1 MGQKRWTVALEHAL
15 LIHLQQNWTQ
25 QNHDL
30 FRGAMVSPALALHD
44 GRKHLGQW
52 MPTIRTISFS
62 RTWVQTTPWTTV
74 IEVLKHEMAHQY
86 VSEILKVHNEP
97 PHGPAFRSVCAQ
109 FHIDSRAQGI
119 PDVVDKKSSKVV
131 DKIQKLLALAQSPN
145 EHEAKL
151 ALQKAR
157 QWMNEYELA
166 WSQRTREAS
175 FSHRCL
181 GPNKGRFDPWEK
193 MLAGLLAKHFFV
205 HAIWI
210 PVYDVF
216 RAKMVRTLEI
226 CGRPEAVDVAEYT
239 HVYLTQTAQRL
250 WNAYKSAHGVQSNR
264 ERRTF
269 LLGVMMGFSQS
280 LDDDLLVCV
289 ENGLVPATDKN
300 CRLVSP
306 STSKNTTATRAF
318 HPRQPHSVRDK
329 GRDVISIKPAITRRK
344 GLLRQLLG

>member
-1 MGQKRWTVALEHAL
+1 
-15 LIHLQQNWTQ
+15 
-25 QNHDL
+25 
-30 FRGAMVSPALALHD
+30 
-44 GRKHLGQW
+44 
-52 MPTIRTISFS
+52 
-62 RTWVQTTPWTTV
+62 
-74 IEVLKHEMAHQY
+74 
-86 VSEILKVHNEP
+86 
-97 PHGPAFRSVCAQ
+97 
-109 FHIDSRAQGI
+109 
-119 PDVVDKKSSKVV
+119 
-131 DKIQKLLALAQSPN
+131 
-145 EHEAKL
+145 
-151 ALQKAR
+151 
-157 QWMNEYELA
+157 
-166 WSQRTREAS
+166 
-175 FSHRCL
+175 
-181 GPNKGRFDPWEK
+181 

-289 ENGLVPATDKN
+289 ENGLVPATDN
-300 CRLVSP
+300 ELQDWFLHRHRRIRRQQGRSI
-306 STSKNTTATRAF
+306 RAS
-318 HPRQPHSVRDK
+318 HTLRAGQK
-329 GRDVISIKPAITRRK
+329 EGRNIDIKPAITRRK

>member
-62 RTWVQTTPWTTV
+62 RMWVQTTPWTTV

-157 QWMNEYELA
+157 QWMNEYELE
-166 WSQRTREAS
+166 WSQRTR
-175 FSHRCL
+175 R
-181 GPNKGRFDPWEK
+181 
-193 MLAGLLAKHFFV
+193 
-205 HAIWI
+205 
-210 PVYDVF
+210 
-216 RAKMVRTLEI
+216 
-226 CGRPEAVDVAEYT
+226 
-239 HVYLTQTAQRL
+239 
-250 WNAYKSAHGVQSNR
+250 
-264 ERRTF
+264 
-269 LLGVMMGFSQS
+269 
-280 LDDDLLVCV
+280 
-289 ENGLVPATDKN
+289 
-300 CRLVSP
+300 
-306 STSKNTTATRAF
+306 
-318 HPRQPHSVRDK
+318 PHSRT
-329 GRDVISIKPAITRRK
+329 DVSDPTKD
-344 GLLRQLLG
+344 GLTPGKRCWQDS

>member
-30 FRGAMVSPALALHD
+30 FRGQWSPALALHD

-62 RTWVQTTPWTTV
+62 RMWVQTTPWTTV

-109 FHIDSRAQGI
+109 FHIDSRAQGL

-157 QWMNEYELA
+157 QWMNEYELE

-193 MLAGLLAKHFFV
+193 MLAGLRRSISCTCDMDTRLRC
-205 HAIWI
+205 I
-210 PVYDVF
+210 PSENVW
-216 RAKMVRTLEI
+216 TLEI
-226 CGRPEAVDVAEYT
+226 CVVQRPLIPEYT
-239 HVYLTQTAQRL
+239 HVYLTQTA
-250 WNAYKSAHGVQSNR
+250 
-264 ERRTF
+264 
-269 LLGVMMGFSQS
+269 
-280 LDDDLLVCV
+280 
-289 ENGLVPATDKN
+289 
-300 CRLVSP
+300 
-306 STSKNTTATRAF
+306 
-318 HPRQPHSVRDK
+318 
-329 GRDVISIKPAITRRK
+329 
-344 GLLRQLLG
+344 